1 MSQFFFSCH
10 MIYKWEV
17 LKMEPQDYV
26 CCKKEKKCEMK
37 CSTIIIGILAIITA
51 FFLGLLISATT
62 ILTALTTLGITILF
76 IVFAVLLLLTI
87 IYKICNKIRR

>member
-1 MSQFFFSCH
+1 
-10 MIYKWEV
+10 
-17 LKMEPQDYV
+17 MEPQDYV

-62 ILTALTTLGITILF
+62 TILTALTTLGITILF